1 VQWKRAKP
9 LVGLALLLIQELPDE
24 LIFRY
29 DQDIGEHGLKSSFLI
44 LVVQHD
50 DGSDPQGMPTGTARG
65 HFSLQ
70 ILQKPVGEVIL
81 IVGAPRCFH
90 PRFSAVRTIVLD
102 HIFLRIAVQ
111 RRPTRVTDPQCF
123 LRMKTHDD

>member
-1 VQWKRAKP
+1 
-9 LVGLALLLIQELPDE
+9 VGLALLSIQEIPDE

-29 DQDIGEHGLKSSFLI
+29 DQNIGEHCLKSALLVLI
-44 LVVQHD
+44 VQHD
-50 DGSDPQGMPTGTARG
+50 DGSDPQRMPAGTARG

-70 ILQKPVGEVIL
+70 VLQKPVGEVIL

-90 PRFSAVRTIVLD
+90 PRFAAVWTIVLD

-111 RRPTRVTDPQCF
+111 RRPTRVTDPQRF